1 MDFPALEAA
10 LLRVADRAGLVVR
23 HESFDRALFQD
34 LPRRGGLCRL
44 RGVLTVFVDPSQSPP
59 DRVATL
65 ALALARLDL
74 ERVAMPPFVRE
85 TIARQGAAAA
95 RARRRPA
102 LRRVV

>member
-1 MDFPALEAA
+1 VHLSALEAA
-10 LLRVADRAGLVVR
+10 LLRVAARAGVVVR

-44 RGVLTVFVDPSQSPP
+44 RGVLTLFVDPSESPAE
-59 DRVATL
+59 RVATL
-65 ALALARLDL
+65 ALGLARLDL

-85 TIARQGAAAA
+85 TIAQRGASL

>member
-1 MDFPALEAA
+1 VQPSSLEAA
-10 LLRVADRAGLVVR
+10 LLRVAARAGVVVR
-23 HESFDRALFQD
+23 HESFNQTLFQD

-44 RGVLTVFVDPSQSPP
+44 RGVLTLFVDPSQSTP

-65 ALALARLDL
+65 ASGLSCLDL
-74 ERVAMPPFVRE
+74 EHVAMPPFVRE
-85 TIARQGAAAA
+85 TIARQGAAL